1 MATVS
6 DHYEN
11 LLAGHY
17 SWMSGGAEQKIE
29 ENRNFFSSNGIAPR
43 LSKIA
48 IDLGAGPGFQSIP
61 LAEAGFDVI
70 AVDLSR
76 ELLVELDSR
85 KGGLKIKT
93 VYDDMLNFST
103 QVKEPV
109 ELIVCMGDT
118 LTHLETVDHADRLF
132 TEVYKSLESGGK
144 FILIFRDLAT
154 ELKEL
159 DRFIRV
165 RSDENRIFTCF
176 LEYEKDYVI
185 IHDLVYIRDNHKWI
199 LLKSFYRKVKIAMD
213 WVTSQ
218 LEKAGFRIETADNT
232 RGLITVIAEK

>member
-17 SWMSGGAEQKIE
+17 SWMSGGAEPKIE
-29 ENRNFFSSNGIAPR
+29 ENRSFFSSNGIAPR

-48 IDLGAGPGFQSIP
+48 VDLGAGSGFQSIP

-93 VYDDMLNFST
+93 VHDDMLNFST
-103 QVKEPV
+103 QVKTPV
-109 ELIVCMGDT
+109 ELVVCMGDT

-144 FILIFRDLAT
+144 FILTFRDLTA
-154 ELKEL
+154 ELKGPE
-159 DRFIRV
+159 RFIPV
-165 RSDENRIFTCF
+165 RSGENRIFTCF
-176 LEYEKDYVI
+176 LEYEKDYVK
-185 IHDLVYIRDNHKWI
+185 IHDLVYIRDNQKWI
-199 LLKSFYRKVKIAMD
+199 LLKSFYRKIKIGMD
-213 WVTSQ
+213 WVASH
-218 LEKAGFRIETADNT
+218 LEKKGFRMEMADNT
-232 RGLITVIAEK
+232 RGLITVIAKK